1 MKKLLMIL
9 TCSLL
14 MAQESKN
21 ETIVFESANPFSF
34 EEVITDLDNQETQT
48 VTGILG
54 FPADFDAEKKLIVVI
69 FFS

>member
-34 EEVITDLDNQETQT
+34 EEIVTDLDSQEKQT
-48 VTGILG
+48 VSGLS
-54 FPADFDAEKKLIVVI
+54 LIHI
-69 FFS
+69 

>member
-1 MKKLLMIL
+1 MIL

-34 EEVITDLDNQETQT
+34 EEIVTDLDSQEKQT
-48 VTGILG
+48 VSGILG
-54 FPADFDAEKKLIVVI
+54 FPEDFDA
-69 FFS
+69 

>member
-1 MKKLLMIL
+1 MKKLLIIL

-34 EEVITDLDNQETQT
+34 EEIITDLDSQEKQT
-48 VTGILG
+48 CLLYTSPSPRDRG
-54 FPADFDAEKKLIVVI
+54 
-69 FFS
+69 